1 MCSKQG
7 LLSFWN
13 HCPYLHVSRNEF
25 RYCHSTIWRLNW
37 ALFFICKWSNLSF
50 SRSVWRHC
58 WWNFSW
64 FFWHAEDSFS
74 SVVCLF
80 FFSWTSSSWA
90 FFFNCLISSL
100 FRLFRAR
107 LWRLFASSDL
117 FQLKKVPQII
127 KNCSEAVE
135 ALLWVYFLFLSL
147 SSVLSFFFVFLSF
160 LSFSDNFNYN
170 CYQLSIHHVPSNE
183 RAGLSTLELVKSGK
197 SNFT

>member
-64 FFWHAEDSFS
+64 FFWHAGDSFS

-80 FFSWTSSSWA
+80 FFPWTISSWA

-127 KNCSEAVE
+127 KNCSEGVE
-135 ALLWVYFLFLSL
+135 ALLGVYFLFLSL

>member
-1 MCSKQG
+1 MKQSFFFTFCLTPQLVR
-7 LLSFWN
+7 LL
-13 HCPYLHVSRNEF
+13 L
-25 RYCHSTIWRLNW
+25 I
-37 ALFFICKWSNLSF
+37 
-50 SRSVWRHC
+50 
-58 WWNFSW
+58 
-64 FFWHAEDSFS
+64 FFWQKTVFLRLSVFS
-74 SVVCLF
+74 

-90 FFFNCLISSL
+90 FFFICFISSL
-100 FRLFRAR
+100 LRLFRAR

-117 FQLKKVPQII
+117 FQLKKVSQII

-147 SSVLSFFFVFLSF
+147 SSVLSFFFVFLFF

>member
-74 SVVCLF
+74 SVVYLF
-80 FFSWTSSSWA
+80 FFPWTSSSWA

-135 ALLWVYFLFLSL
+135 ALLWVYFLFLVFLPS
-147 SSVLSFFFVFLSF
+147 FLSF
-160 LSFSDNFNYN
+160 LI
-170 CYQLSIHHVPSNE
+170 SI
-183 RAGLSTLELVKSGK
+183 LLK
-197 SNFT
+197 FFW